1 MYCTLYTYLSSLNT
15 IYMTRH
21 DMLPKT
27 KHQLAGMNEIFY
39 VFESIMRVSRSDERC
54 LYDPSQHAG
63 ILRYK
68 CIMR

>member
-1 MYCTLYTYLSSLNT
+1 M
-15 IYMTRH
+15 IRH

-54 LYDPSQHAG
+54 LYDPSQHVS

-68 CIMR
+68 CMMR